1 MHFKKILIFFH
12 YNVVMANFFPEF
24 ENIKNLKQEPEPSE
38 LYALKV
44 LQGLPDNC
52 EVYFHPFING
62 NIPDIVILR
71 KNYGVLV
78 IEVKDWHN
86 FHIDE
91 NDNWVLHVNDHEF
104 TKKSPVE
111 QVKSYKHNLYNL
123 SIPSLLSLDLEE
135 KALKEEDKT
144 KSFPYQIIQTAVYL
158 HSETA
163 DTIRLKSIK
172 TDRWCPIYGR
182 DNFSVDSIMGDYA
195 IWRKY
200 PNKWFNNE
208 IYDEFKRVLEPSFHT
223 LEQAENLNLSPKQKL
238 LSISQDKHQKIRGVA
253 GSGKT
258 LVLAQRAVNA
268 HIRHDKKVLILTY
281 NITLRNYIHDNL
293 NRVRQKFDWGNFHII
308 HYDAFIYSEANNH
321 NIQDIQTDDVDLF
334 EDVKEDI
341 VKYSSIFIDEIQDY
355 QVEWIRIIKK
365 YFLKEDGEFVVF
377 GDEKQ
382 NVYDQKLDADKKPNT
397 TIPGRW
403 AILNESFR
411 LSGKI
416 LQLAKDFQGEF
427 FKEKYELDDVTPIQ
441 GELGLSK
448 DSVEY
453 RKFSSDNSI
462 SDLAN
467 FINNKIKEYS
477 IQPQDICILGHTN
490 QLLRELDFEIRKD
503 KKQTTNTVFETQEEY
518 ENLKDQELSKE
529 RLELTIRTIRKNRR
543 FNFWMNSAIKL
554 STVHSFKGWEINT
567 LFLIIDNESSHET
580 KEVVYTALT
589 RCKSRL
595 FILNIDNDEYD
606 KFFTKKILPSAIIDS
621 KKTISEKVVQKHD
634 NKKTIGKIIEE
645 DNTSSIFYNF
655 SKRKE
660 KGLFNMLVLGE
671 ISGEQDNFKKL
682 LNDFLAKH
690 GVSAQEWNVDFWNNK
705 DIKRKDIKSLR
716 VGQSK
721 YNLLITGQ
729 IHQHS
734 SKGNKQ
740 GNLISELMNPKYVKR
755 IYGSRPQKR
764 LTADNLIDKLE
775 EYLSRDI

>member
-1 MHFKKILIFFH
+1 
-12 YNVVMANFFPEF
+12 MAKFFPEF

-62 NIPDIVILR
+62 NIPDVVILR
-71 KNYGVLV
+71 KGYGVLV
-78 IEVKDWHN
+78 IEIKDWRN

-91 NDNWVLHVNDHEF
+91 NDNWVLHVNEHKF

-111 QVKSYKHNLYNL
+111 QVKAYKNDLYNL
-123 SIPSLLSLDLEE
+123 SIPSLLPRKLADSSYYL
-135 KALKEEDKT
+135 
-144 KSFPYQIIQTAVYL
+144 IVQTAIYL
-158 HSETA
+158 HSETY
-163 DTIRLKSIK
+163 DSIRSKNIK
-172 TDRWCPIYGR
+172 TDKWCPIYGR
-182 DNFSVDSIMGDYA
+182 DNFTVNAIMSNDS

-200 PNKWFNNE
+200 PNKLFSDE

-223 LEQAENLNLSPKQKL
+223 LEQAKGVNLSPKQKK
-238 LSISQDKHQKIRGVA
+238 LSVSQDKQQKICGVA

-258 LVLAQRAVNA
+258 LVLAQRAVNS
-268 HIRHDKKVLILTY
+268 HIRHDNRVLILTY
-281 NITLRNYIHDNL
+281 NITLRNYIRDNIS
-293 NRVRQKFDWGNFHII
+293 RVRREFDWSNFHII
-308 HYDAFIYSEANNH
+308 HYDAFIFSEANNH
-321 NIQDIQTDDVDLF
+321 NLYNIQTDDVYLF
-334 EDVKEDI
+334 EDVKGDI
-341 VKYSSIFIDEIQDY
+341 SKYSAIFIDEVQDY
-355 QVEWIRIIKK
+355 QKEWIEIIKK
-365 YFLKEDGEFVVF
+365 YFLKDGGEFIVF

-382 NVYDQKLDADKKPNT
+382 NIYGKDLDKHKKPNS

-403 AILNESFR
+403 AVLNESFR

-416 LQLAKDFQGEF
+416 LQLAEDFQSKF
-427 FKEKYELDDVTPIQ
+427 FKEKYELDDVVPIQ

-448 DSVEY
+448 ESIEY

-462 SDLAN
+462 SDLSN
-467 FINNKIKEYS
+467 FINNKIKEHS
-477 IQPQDICILGHTN
+477 IQPQNICILGHTN
-490 QLLRELDFEIRKD
+490 QLLRELDFEIRSE
-503 KKQTTNTVFETQEEY
+503 KQQKTNTTFETQEMY
-518 ENLKDQELSKE
+518 ENLQKKGLNKE
-529 RLELTIRTIRKNRR
+529 QLELTIRAIRKNKR
-543 FNFWMNSAIKL
+543 FNFWMNSSMKL

-567 LFLIIDNESSHET
+567 LFLIIDNKSSHET
-580 KEVVYTALT
+580 REVIYTALT
-589 RCKSRL
+589 RCRSKL

-606 KFFTKKILPSAIIDS
+606 DFFSEKILSSAIIDS
-621 KKTISEKVVQKHD
+621 KEITSEKVVQKND

-645 DNTSSIFYNF
+645 DSASSIFYNF
-655 SKRKE
+655 SKCKE

-671 ISGEQDNFKKL
+671 ISGEQGNFKKI

-690 GVSAQEWNVDFWNNK
+690 GISAQEWNVDFWNNK

-716 VGQSK
+716 IGQSK

-755 IYGSRPQKR
+755 IYGSKPQKR
-764 LTADNLIDKLE
+764 LTADNFIDKLE
-775 EYLSRDI
+775 EYLSRYI